1 MRLPSSRRKI
11 NVIGTDSRFTSGAR
25 VKCPECGVR
34 EMHIYKQDSAYYFCG
49 NCANKVPIEMFKRET
64 TVEPVDGDNSKNEP
78 KTFICSIPSRRTPG
92 TRGIIEDALRKKGL
106 LLTDYYEIQS
116 G

>member
-11 NVIGTDSRFTSGAR
+11 NVIGTDTMTPSGDR
-25 VKCPECGVR
+25 VKQPECGVR

-49 NCANKVPIEMFKRET
+49 NCTNKVPIDMFKRET
-64 TVEPVDGDNSKNEP
+64 TVGPVDGDNSKGEP

-92 TRGIIEDALRKKGL
+92 TRGIIENALRRKGL
-106 LLTDYYEIQS
+106 QLTDYYEIQS